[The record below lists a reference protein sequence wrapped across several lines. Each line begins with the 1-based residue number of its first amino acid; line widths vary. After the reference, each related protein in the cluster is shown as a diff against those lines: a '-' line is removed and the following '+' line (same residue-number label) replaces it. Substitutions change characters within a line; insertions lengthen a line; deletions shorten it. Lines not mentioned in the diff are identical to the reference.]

1 MTAANTLIH
10 DVSSGAMLGKVFS
23 SVEVVMHLAFLL
35 FMFIGSAL
43 AEIKSIGQGGLL
55 IGVGVLF
62 SLIGTTGYLR
72 QRFSVNSKGSSKTEY
87 VKT

>member
-1 MTAANTLIH
+1 
-10 DVSSGAMLGKVFS
+10 
-23 SVEVVMHLAFLL
+23 MHLAFLL

-72 QRFSVNSKGSSKTEY
+72 QKFSVNSKGSPETEY
-87 VKT
+87 VKA